1 MGKED
6 KRFQGYGMLG
16 VVMSAGATMAASVA
30 IGYFIGNWL
39 DNRFG
44 TKPWL
49 TIIMFL
55 LGTAA
60 GLKSLYDLAFPKKGG
75 D

>member
-1 MGKED
+1 MQKGND
-6 KRFQGYGMLG
+6 SQGLKMVGQIL
-16 VVMSAGATMAASVA
+16 SAGFTMVTAVA
-30 IGYFIGNWL
+30 VGYFAGNWL
-39 DNRFG
+39 DNYFG

-49 TIIMFL
+49 TIALFI

-60 GLKSLYDLAFPKKGG
+60 GMKSLYDLSLPKKEK

>member
-1 MGKED
+1 MKEKQD
-6 KRFQGYGMLG
+6 NQGLKG
-16 VVMSAGATMAASVA
+16 VGQILSAGMTMAASVVA
-30 IGYFIGNWL
+30 GYFGGNWL
-39 DNRFG
+39 DGYFG

-60 GLKSLYDLAFPKKGG
+60 GLKSLYDLTFPKKGE

>member
-1 MGKED
+1 MKNDD
-6 KRFQGYGMLG
+6 KYQGYRSLG
-16 VVMSAGATMAASVA
+16 LVMSAGFTMAAAVA
-30 IGYFIGNWL
+30 FGYFAGAWL
-39 DNRFG
+39 DKYFG

-49 TIIMFL
+49 TLIMFL